1 MRCNTVRRKV
11 YPVLAPEQFSVAT
24 PLRPEDLDRCVTW
37 HGIYPSLPA
46 PNGVPWSE
54 YVRSQRNR
62 SRSISSSTE
71 ALESDHARYITR
83 RIAQHARSMATST
96 RSLPTDSSV
105 PYFQPIERGHMSEG
119 RLNDLGLQENIYVP
133 PYVNPWEKTIRP
145 GGTDYHP
152 NTSEIDRV
160 STYTG
165 LDDYDTLFATRHGRG
180 ALDQVPTMIEQM
192 IMTSSVGINPITL
205 DAGLM
210 VNPLNRAELTSNL
223 EHSSQRE
230 SASMTKEPLEHRVVS
245 PSSEII
251 GEGAA
256 IFTDMTE
263 TILNTLDQ
271 QMAMSSDIQKLKG
284 LSIGDNQI
292 KETQSKIQITS
303 ERYPDLILPVV
314 ENHRVSNRFCGYSDS
329 LSADNNP
336 MVLVKLESLSYWYRT
351 SIYAV
356 DRVNGI
362 MYGKFSVG
370 YKIIPEKATVIPQYQ
385 QTPAEDEYK
394 PTYVNTLPG
403 TTDIDTQ
410 IAKSTPVTQAS

>member
-1 MRCNTVRRKV
+1 MV
-11 YPVLAPEQFSVAT
+11 ST
-24 PLRPEDLDRCVTW
+24 PL
-37 HGIYPSLPA
+37 LPA

-83 RIAQHARSMATST
+83 RIAQHARSMATGT
-96 RSLPTDSSV
+96 RSLPTDSPV

-119 RLNDLGLQENIYVP
+119 RLSDLGSQENIYVP

-165 LDDYDTLFATRHGRG
+165 LDDYDTLFAARHGRG
-180 ALDQVPTMIEQM
+180 ALDQVPTMSEQM
-192 IMTSSVGINPITL
+192 IMTSSVGITPITSGV
-205 DAGLM
+205 GLM
-210 VNPLNRAELTSNL
+210 VNPLDRAELTSNL

-230 SASMTKEPLEHRVVS
+230 SASITKDPLEHRVVS

-263 TILNTLDQ
+263 TILNALDQ
-271 QMAMSSDIQKLKG
+271 QMAMSSDIQKSKG
-284 LSIGDNQI
+284 LSIGDNQM

-303 ERYPDLILPVV
+303 ERYPDLFLPVV
-314 ENHRVSNRFCGYSDS
+314 ENHRISDRFCGYSDS

-336 MVLVKLESLSYWYRT
+336 MVLVKLESLSY
-351 SIYAV
+351 
-356 DRVNGI
+356 
-362 MYGKFSVG
+362 
-370 YKIIPEKATVIPQYQ
+370 
-385 QTPAEDEYK
+385 
-394 PTYVNTLPG
+394 
-403 TTDIDTQ
+403 
-410 IAKSTPVTQAS
+410 